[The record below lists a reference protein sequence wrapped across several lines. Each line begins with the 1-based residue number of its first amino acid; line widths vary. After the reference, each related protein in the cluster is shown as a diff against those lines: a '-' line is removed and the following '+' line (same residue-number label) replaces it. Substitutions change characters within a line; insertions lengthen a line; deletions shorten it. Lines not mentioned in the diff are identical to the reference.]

1 MCLTVHLSDLS
12 VSDCMR
18 VNATL
23 QFVFVFER
31 ERERKREREHVFERV
46 CVCANTCED
55 TTKI

>member
-1 MCLTVHLSDLS
+1 MSDLS

-31 ERERKREREHVFERV
+31 EREKEREREHVFERV
-46 CVCANTCED
+46 CVCASTCED